1 MENIDLIFLFVIAA
15 FIGYYFCKKEKFDS
29 IEGFAAIDDARQ
41 AVREVYN
48 ADVDA
53 IRNLSDVAKK
63 LQAGG
68 ITVPGTLKITGG
80 QTIEGQ
86 GRLHVSGPELL
97 YILNKNG
104 VVIGKEWGGN
114 GNLHAQGV
122 LSTDVHVNTPSLRR
136 VGGDWLRIN
145 DGGIGRVA
153 LYGGLAINDTN
164 NGNSGLSVGEWN
176 DKVGQGNILATGT
189 ITARR
194 DMNANGGILNLTN
207 GWRIITNDGHFRIQH
222 NGADK
227 LVAHNGGSPVYAPN
241 GMDVGTWR
249 GTGGGTLNVSGNA
262 NVNGTTTLA
271 SDGGE
276 TIFGGNLVYGLDR
289 RWVMTYKDA
298 WPTVLRFIR
307 QDHGKP
313 NARFADLY
321 MNQIPNQGIR

>member
-15 FIGYYFCKKEKFDS
+15 FIGYYFCKKENFDS
-29 IEGFAAIDDARQ
+29 VEEFSAINDARQ

-68 ITVPGTLKITGG
+68 LTIPGTLKITPG

-86 GRLHVSGPELL
+86 GRLHVTGPELL

-114 GNLHAQGV
+114 GNLNV
-122 LSTDVHVNTPSLRR
+122 
-136 VGGDWLRIN
+136 
-145 DGGIGRVA
+145 
-153 LYGGLAINDTN
+153 
-164 NGNSGLSVGEWN
+164 
-176 DKVGQGNILATGT
+176 QGNIYSNNGIGTDATT
-189 ITARR
+189 W
-194 DMNANGGILNLTN
+194 NGWISGLFGVGGGKDRVVLGNLENQATVGSHNQALDAWKTLRLQGDSINMVPNNGIVNFPN
-207 GWRIITNDGHFRIQH
+207 GWRINTSDGHFRIQKD
-222 NGADK
+222 GADK
-227 LVAHNGGSPVYAPN
+227 LVAHNAGHPVYAPN

-262 NVNGTTTLA
+262 NVNGDGQINGTTTLA
-271 SDGGE
+271 ANGGE
-276 TIFGGNLVYGLDR
+276 TRFGGNLVYGLDR
-289 RWVMTYKDA
+289 RWVMNYKDA

-307 QDHGKP
+307 QDHGVRGE
-313 NARFADLY
+313 ARFADLY